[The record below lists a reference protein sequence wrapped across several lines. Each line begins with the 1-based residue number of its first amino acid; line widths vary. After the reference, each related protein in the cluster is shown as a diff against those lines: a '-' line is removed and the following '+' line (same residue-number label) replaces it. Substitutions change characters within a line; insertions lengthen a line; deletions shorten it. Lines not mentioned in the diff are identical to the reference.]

1 MICLHTAGS
10 RRIRGDF
17 LNHKIFLTKQH
28 IVMAVVQYC
37 ADHNDDMPG
46 LAKMLDNG
54 AMSIVEFSDEIVM
67 ELIRHAYDVKMEKS
81 SLRSHLMKNN
91 MPEDSDKAAYS
102 RIQKYA
108 QKYRDREADRRLEN
122 GEPMDEE
129 SIKLLRGLSMDTI
142 EEKTSGYQINDMQ
155 FFELTQL
162 RDIRLLKSFVE
173 HRLENSKKVSNTA
186 FREMYAEYEKFIDDN
201 LIPKDNA
208 TAEDIV
214 FNTIAFWV
222 LEWKYPMSTFY
233 DIALLDEKDSLGEI
247 DSRQVCAVCGD
258 SIIPYT
264 NGNIYTHSRFIKQRG
279 ALVPKIICNK
289 EKMTLEQDFDNFTLG
304 QYLIIKALMLNYY
317 CADAN
322 SGLLLKDWFVQETT
336 IDDWAEFLKDY
347 DLFSVYKKKEWTDQ
361 RIKKVRD
368 LIKQMT
374 IK

>member
-1 MICLHTAGS
+1 
-10 RRIRGDF
+10 
-17 LNHKIFLTKQH
+17 
-28 IVMAVVQYC
+28 MAVVQYC
-37 ADHNDDMPG
+37 ADHNDDMPD

-67 ELIRHAYDVKMEKS
+67 ELIRYAYDLKMEKS

-91 MPEDSDKAAYS
+91 MPEDSEKAAYS

-122 GEPMDEE
+122 SEPMDEE
-129 SIKLLRGLSMDTI
+129 TVNLLRGMSMDTI

-162 RDIRLLKSFVE
+162 RDIRILKSFVE
-173 HRLENSKKVSNTA
+173 HRLENSKKVSNTV
-186 FREMYAEYEKFIDDN
+186 FREMYAEYEKFIKNN

-208 TAEDIV
+208 SAEDIV

-247 DSRQVCAVCGD
+247 DPHQVCAVCGD
-258 SIIPYT
+258 SIISHT
-264 NGNIYTHSRFIKQRG
+264 NGNIYTHSRFIKQR
-279 ALVPKIICNK
+279 AVLVPKVICNK
-289 EKMTLEQDFDNFTLG
+289 EKMTLERDLNIFTLE
-304 QYLIIKALMLNYY
+304 QYLIIKSLMLNYY
-317 CADAN
+317 YADAS

-336 IDDWAEFLKDY
+336 IDGWVEFLKEY
-347 DLFSVYKKKEWTDQ
+347 DLFSIYKNKEWTDR

-374 IK
+374 MK